1 MRVKPNYQHNP
12 KYRGFSL
19 VEVLVTMLVLS
30 VGLLGFG
37 SLQINALR
45 NNQSAHYRSQATM
58 LAYDILDFMRANQS
72 FAKMGDYD
80 LALNVNPSA
89 GDSRAEQD
97 LRNWIATVSRQL
109 PLGDGSIQRNGNLV
123 TVIVQWDDSRGENP
137 ALQFT
142 VTSQL

>member
-1 MRVKPNYQHNP
+1 MKPNYQHNP

>member
-1 MRVKPNYQHNP
+1 MNPNHLHNTP
-12 KYRGFSL
+12 KSRGFSL

-37 SLQINALR
+37 SLQINALK
-45 NNQSAHYRSQATM
+45 NNQSAFHRSQATM
-58 LAYDILDFMRANQS
+58 LAYDVLDFMRANQS

-80 LALNVNPSA
+80 LAMNINPPT

-97 LRNWIATVSRQL
+97 LRNWIATLSRQL

-123 TVIVQWDDSRGENP
+123 TVTVQWDDSRGENS

-142 VTSQL
+142 VTTQL

>member
-1 MRVKPNYQHNP
+1 MNQNHRHNNS
-12 KYRGFSL
+12 KSRGFSL

-58 LAYDILDFMRANQS
+58 LAYDVLDFMRANQS
-72 FAKMGDYD
+72 FAKMGGYD
-80 LALNVNPSA
+80 LAMNVNPPV

-97 LRNWIATVSRQL
+97 LRHWIATLSNQL
-109 PLGDGSIQRNGNLV
+109 PLGDGAIQRNGNRV
-123 TVIVQWDDSRGENP
+123 TVTVQWDDSRGENP
-137 ALQFT
+137 VLQFT
-142 VTSQL
+142 VTTQL